1 MSNRLLPPLS
11 TLQAFCVIAETGGFA
26 KAAERLGLT
35 QTAVSH
41 QIAQLEGWIG
51 GRLFDRGRRGARLS
65 PLGSRLQPEIGAA
78 LTALETALHQARAA
92 SASPSLSI
100 ATTPEFSS
108 QWLAPRLE
116 SFCRRYPK
124 IEVRTAVTYQ
134 RPDFA
139 SVDLAIWLGRG
150 GPELVTEP
158 LLLDDEFVVC
168 APGVSAR
175 LPSRGAIRAAPLLLY
190 RGMRHTVLDWQR
202 WFEQVSGEP
211 DSDELAGFSIE
222 QAVSGARTF
231 DTVEEMLDACGRGE
245 GFALV
250 RSSLVGAHLASGKL
264 VRCFVEQQPA
274 ALNYAMLYPVGALE
288 KSSVALFRQWL
299 LGQIEPKQ

>member
-1 MSNRLLPPLS
+1 MPNRVLPPVA
-11 TLQAFCVIAETGGFA
+11 TLQAFCAIAETGGFA

-41 QIAQLEGWIG
+41 QIAQLEGWLG
-51 GRLFDRGRRGARLS
+51 GRLFDRGRHGARLS
-65 PLGSRLQPEIGAA
+65 AFGAKLHPEISAA
-78 LTALETALHQARAA
+78 MTALETALHQGRAA
-92 SASPSLSI
+92 SLNPSLVI

-116 SFCRRYPK
+116 AFCRRYPK

-134 RPDFA
+134 RPDFT
-139 SVDLAIWLGRG
+139 SVDLAIWLGHG
-150 GPELVTEP
+150 GSELVTES

-168 APGVSAR
+168 APEVSAR
-175 LPSRGAIRAAPLLLY
+175 LPRRGAVRAAPLLAY

-202 WFEQVSGEP
+202 WFEQVGGDLNSQ
-211 DSDELAGFSIE
+211 ELAGFDIGE
-222 QAVSGARTF
+222 AVREAQVF
-231 DTVEEMLDACGRGE
+231 DTFEEMLEACGRGE

-250 RSSLVGAHLASGKL
+250 RSSLVDADLQSGKL

-274 ALNYAMLYPVGALE
+274 ALNYAMLYPAGALE

-299 LGQIEPKQ
+299 LSQTGPQQ